1 MFDER
6 GLTDRARG
14 ILFWFTIVMIAVV
27 AIIAIIVILRA
38 CSTILSP
45 PEEEVML
52 AITPGE
58 VSLCPGDRRQ
68 FTLQEGGEATWEAT
82 GGTVSQSGLYTAGA
96 APGDYTV
103 KASRDKQE
111 AVAVVHII
119 ACTPTPTYIPTIVPT
134 ETPIPPTEAPE
145 LDPQGDVEI
154 YETEAQVG
162 SFPAGVDIKAGS
174 VRPDDMHM
182 VLQPAAEDVPG
193 ELAGWASEG
202 EALIWVSLYDPI
214 PDPPAVTTRWIFV
227 LDLDGNTATGRAPGT
242 LKINRGLGDE
252 VAVLLT
258 YSGGAYNVEDWVW
271 DSANGSWAAGPGG
284 VRYRV
289 SDSRTLAALALPLD
303 TFTQAVLR
311 RSGVTVDLEAVK
323 GRIAADAYPEQRVID
338 YYPNP

>member
-45 PEEEVML
+45 PEEETML
-52 AITPGE
+52 AIIPAE
-58 VSLCPGDRRQ
+58 VSLCPGDQRQ
-68 FTLQEGGEATWEAT
+68 FTLQEGGEAAWQAT
-82 GGTVSQSGLYTAGA
+82 GGTVTQSGLYTAGV
-96 APGDYTV
+96 APGDYAVT
-103 KASRDKQE
+103 ASRDTQE
-111 AVAVVHII
+111 AAAMVHIV
-119 ACTPTPTYIPTIVPT
+119 ACTPTPTYIPTIAPT
-134 ETPIPPTEAPE
+134 ETPIPPTEAPD
-145 LDPQGDVEI
+145 LDPKGDVEI
-154 YETEAQVG
+154 YETEAQVA
-162 SFPAGVDIKAGS
+162 SFPGGVDIKGGS
-174 VRPDDMHM
+174 VRPEDLH
-182 VLQPAAEDVPG
+182 VALQPAAEDVPQ

-202 EALIWVSLYDPI
+202 EALIWIVLQDPI

-242 LKINRGLGDE
+242 LKVNRGLGDE

-271 DSANGSWAAGPGG
+271 DSANGSWVAGPGG
-284 VRYRV
+284 VRYKI
-289 SDSRTLAALALPLD
+289 SDSRTIAALALPLD
-303 TFTQAVLR
+303 AFTQAVLQ
-311 RSGVTVDLEAVK
+311 RSGVTVNLDAVK
-323 GRIAADAYPEQRVID
+323 GRVAADAYPEQRVID

>member
-27 AIIAIIVILRA
+27 AIIAIVVILRA

-45 PEEEVML
+45 VEEQAGL
-52 AITPGE
+52 AIIPTE
-58 VSLCPGDRRQ
+58 VSLCPGDQRQ
-68 FTLQEGGEATWEAT
+68 FTLQEGGEAAWEAT
-82 GGTVSQSGLYTAGA
+82 GGTVTQSGLYTAGV

-103 KASRDKQE
+103 RASRDTQD
-111 AVAVVHII
+111 ATAIVHVV

-134 ETPIPPTEAPE
+134 ETAVPPTAAPD
-145 LDPQGDVEI
+145 LDPQGDVEV
-154 YETEAQVG
+154 YETEALVA
-162 SFPAGVDIKAGS
+162 SAPAGVDIRTGS
-174 VRPDDMHM
+174 VQFDNLHAL
-182 VLQPAAEDVPG
+182 LQPTAEGVPE

-202 EALIWVSLYDPI
+202 EALIWISLYDPI
-214 PDPPAVTTRWIFV
+214 PDPPALTTRWIFV

-242 LKINRGLGDE
+242 LKVNRGLGDE

-271 DSANGSWAAGPGG
+271 DSASGSWVAGPGG
-284 VRYRV
+284 VRYKIG
-289 SDSRTLAALALPLD
+289 DSRTSVGLALPLD
-303 TFTQAVLR
+303 GFTQAVQQ
-311 RSGVTVDLEAVK
+311 RSGVTVDLEAAK
-323 GRIAADAYPEQRVID
+323 GRVAADAYGEQRVID